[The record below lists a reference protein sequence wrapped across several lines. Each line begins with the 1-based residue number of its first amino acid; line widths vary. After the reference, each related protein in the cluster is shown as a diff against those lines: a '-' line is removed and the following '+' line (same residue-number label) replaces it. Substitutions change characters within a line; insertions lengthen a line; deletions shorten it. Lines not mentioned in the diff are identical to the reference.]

1 MQRNKRG
8 KRLIL
13 KLLGY
18 LFAVGT
24 PLAATL
30 SCFPLWRERG
40 TEAVLCGGTLLLC
53 ALCALPLLRALRD
66 YLRSPAIWS
75 LWLFAFLFFLLVQS
89 IAPEMSMICFFGL
102 IGNLLGALC
111 LRAAKKRSVHNGKP
125 E

>member
-1 MQRNKRG
+1 MKRNKRG
-8 KRLIL
+8 RLL
-13 KLLGY
+13 KALGY

-30 SCFPLWRERG
+30 SCFPLWSERG
-40 TEAVLCGGTLLLC
+40 GGARIAGGTLLLC
-53 ALCALPLLRALRD
+53 VLCALPFLRALRD

-75 LWLFAFLFFLLVQS
+75 LWLFGLIFFRLVQS

-111 LRAAKKRSVHNGKP
+111 LRAANRRGMRDGKQ